1 MRSATLQRTGA
12 RPILRFERHL
22 SKSPAEVWRAL
33 TDPDE
38 LATWFPER
46 VVIDEWKVGAAITFV
61 FEGGQMEPMTGAV
74 LEYDEPARLAFTW
87 GPETLRFE
95 LTATGDGGTDLVLT
109 DELDPAHAARNAAGW
124 DVCLAALT
132 SNGDG
137 GAAPDWKPL
146 FEHYVAAFESELGP
160 QEGPPPGFE

>member
-1 MRSATLQRTGA
+1 MKSANLQRAGA

-22 SKSPAEVWRAL
+22 SKPPAEVWRAI
-33 TDPDE
+33 TDPEE

-46 VVIDEWKVGAAITFV
+46 VVIDEWKVGASITFR
-61 FEGGQMEPMTGAV
+61 FEGDRMEPMSGTV
-74 LEYDEPARLAFTW
+74 LEYDEPSLLSFTW

-95 LTATGDGGTDLVLT
+95 LTPASDGGTDLVLT
-109 DELDPAHAARNAAGW
+109 DELDRAHAARNAAGW
-124 DVCLAALT
+124 DVCLANLVG
-132 SNGDG
+132 N

-146 FEHYVAAFESELGP
+146 FDQYVAMFESELGP